1 MGGDLIIQF
10 STKEICP
17 LECLLEAKKHLSGID
32 KIPVTYL
39 REGIE
44 MTTVMDVSQSRR
56 NYLERLDI
64 SGP

>member
-1 MGGDLIIQF
+1 
-10 STKEICP
+10 
-17 LECLLEAKKHLSGID
+17 
-32 KIPVTYL
+32 VTYL

-44 MTTVMDVSQSRR
+44 MTTVIDVSQGRR